1 VRARARGR
9 SFGRVEDMD
18 LLRVVASGRRSWW
31 ALLIGSAAGALLVVL
46 GSSTSAYRASTKL
59 LVGPLGGSYE
69 LLRSAGEQ
77 AQTYADMAVSE
88 RVLRDAGARL
98 PVPRTAAELEGD
110 VVARADADSRVL
122 TISAQ
127 TSGRVSAAATA
138 TAVAAALIRAGGAR
152 ELHLVQ
158 PTFAGAGRV
167 GGPDRPLVALAAL
180 AGLLGALA
188 LVVTRDRLRVA

>member
-1 VRARARGR
+1 
-9 SFGRVEDMD
+9 MD
-18 LLRVVASGRRSWW
+18 LLRVVATGRRSWW
-31 ALLIGSAAGALLVVL
+31 ALLIGSAAGALLVL
-46 GSSTSAYRASTKL
+46 FGSSAPAYRASTKL
-59 LVGPLGGSYE
+59 LVGPLGGGYE

-98 PVPRTAAELEGD
+98 PAPRTPAELKGD
-110 VVARADADSRVL
+110 VAVSADADSRLL
-122 TISAQ
+122 TISAR
-127 TSGRVSAAATA
+127 TSVRASAAATA
-138 TAVAAALIRAGGAR
+138 GAVAAALMRAGGGR

-158 PTFAGAGRV
+158 PASAGAGRV
-167 GGPDRPLVALAAL
+167 GGPDRALVVLAAL